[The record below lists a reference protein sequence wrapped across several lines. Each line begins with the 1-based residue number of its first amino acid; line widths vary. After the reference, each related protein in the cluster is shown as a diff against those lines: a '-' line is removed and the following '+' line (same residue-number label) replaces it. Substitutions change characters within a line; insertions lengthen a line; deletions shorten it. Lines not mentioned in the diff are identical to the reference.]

1 MIRIVLHLRV
11 HVQLIKRNTYS
22 GPYTCK
28 HSCISFTRTRRS
40 TCFVAYFCQLYFSF
54 VRYVLFRGK
63 CDKVL
68 QNFKQNLTDILH
80 KILVKLKVLRLTLS
94 LLPSKFRFR
103 IFIYITHC
111 VERS

>member
-22 GPYTCK
+22 GSYTCK
-28 HSCISFTRTRRS
+28 HTCTRRR

-63 CDKVL
+63 CNKVL
-68 QNFKQNLTDILH
+68 QNFKQNLTDISH
-80 KILVKLKVLRLTLS
+80 KTSRRIKGSPFDTILVA
-94 LLPSKFRFR
+94 
-103 IFIYITHC
+103 
-111 VERS
+111 